1 MPRSSK
7 RFIARQRS
15 GEGATLSISLFDA
28 TAEWMAVPLLHHE
41 YGGQAP
47 ERMGLRHP
55 SIAPY
60 GAYSTAR
67 RQGDRHRRSRTSGS
81 GGAFAPR
88 SSVDAALAADPRFR
102 DNNRRVANRGAL
114 DALVAEVF
122 AREPRAALAQRLKAA
137 DIAFGNL
144 NTVADFAAHPHLR
157 RLATPTPEGMVDVPA
172 PPALAT
178 DTAPRAVPGIGEHSD
193 AIRREFTT

>member
-1 MPRSSK
+1 
-7 RFIARQRS
+7 
-15 GEGATLSISLFDA
+15 
-28 TAEWMAVPLLHHE
+28 MAVPFLHHE
-41 YGGQAP
+41 YGGKAP
-47 ERMGLRHP
+47 QRLGLKHP

-60 GAYSTAR
+60 GAY
-67 RQGDRHRRSRTSGS
+67 
-81 GGAFAPR
+81 
-88 SSVDAALAADPRFR
+88 VAADGKEIVISIQNEREWQRFCAVILGRAELAADPRFS

-122 AREPRAALAQRLKAA
+122 AREPRAALGQRLKAA